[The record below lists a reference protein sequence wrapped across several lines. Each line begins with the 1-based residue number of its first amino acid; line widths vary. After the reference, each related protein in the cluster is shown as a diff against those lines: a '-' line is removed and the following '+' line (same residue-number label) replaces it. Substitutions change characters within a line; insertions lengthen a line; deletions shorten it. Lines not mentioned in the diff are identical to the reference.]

1 MSYEIEP
8 ATWPADEV
16 DALLDDHED
25 DGAPADSEPIRPG
38 RFPRRTCY
46 HAALTP
52 DLRCLD
58 CGASLSTRSATSPPR
73 RPARATPG
81 PIVPE
86 PTAPRRRSPSDLP
99 AYMAGAIDALR
110 IVRARSTCGPLNQEI
125 DGMIALYEAAVR
137 A

>member
-8 ATWPADEV
+8 ATWPVDEV

-58 CGASLSTRSATSPPR
+58 CGASL
-73 RPARATPG
+73 TPG